1 MLSHKADVVLFLY
14 VLQLGGP
21 DYPAVIVEQ
30 VPHSH
35 LLSYSG
41 LACEQLQTHEDHQQL
56 LKGQWM
62 HHCYYWS
69 WPTCL
74 SHRGDGAKLGI

>member
-1 MLSHKADVVLFLY
+1 MSCNLFFLY
-14 VLQLGGP
+14 VLQLGGHC

-41 LACEQLQTHEDHQQL
+41 LACEHLQTEEYHQQL
-56 LKGQWM
+56 LKGQ
-62 HHCYYWS
+62 
-69 WPTCL
+69 
-74 SHRGDGAKLGI
+74 